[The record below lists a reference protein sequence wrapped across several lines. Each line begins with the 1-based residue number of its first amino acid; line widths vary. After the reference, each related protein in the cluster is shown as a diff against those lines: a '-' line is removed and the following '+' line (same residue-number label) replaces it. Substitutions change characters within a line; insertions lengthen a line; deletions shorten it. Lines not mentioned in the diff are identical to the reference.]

1 MLLLPGQRGITMEFV
16 IDTGY
21 EGALTLP
28 AAAVEL
34 LKLPFSHRIVTN
46 LADDSS
52 APVSVHVATILWND
66 AEWEVPLLAMG
77 KRPLL
82 GTLLLE
88 NHDIEMHYTDG
99 GDVQIRP
106 F

>member
-1 MLLLPGQRGITMEFV
+1 MTGTILGRKATLPVTLLLPGQPRLTMEFV
-16 IDTGY
+16 LDTGY

-28 AAAVEL
+28 IAA
-34 LKLPFSHRIVTN
+34 
-46 LADDSS
+46 
-52 APVSVHVATILWND
+52 ILWND
-66 AEWEVPLLAMG
+66 ATWEVPVLAMG

-88 NHDIEMHYTDG
+88 NHDIAMHFADG
-99 GDVQIRP
+99 GTVEIRP